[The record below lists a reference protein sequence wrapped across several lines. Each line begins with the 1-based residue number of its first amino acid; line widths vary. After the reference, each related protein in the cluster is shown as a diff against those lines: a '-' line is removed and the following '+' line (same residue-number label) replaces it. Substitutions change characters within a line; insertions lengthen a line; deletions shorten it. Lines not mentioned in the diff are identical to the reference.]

1 MARLPPFKCQNQ
13 EQDFGGWLCCFL
25 LPYVC
30 VLKVSGKVEITAHQ
44 VDPISYYTYMHF
56 ANLLSRAENIISRI
70 NVIHFLYY

>member
-1 MARLPPFKCQNQ
+1 MLFPFMS
-13 EQDFGGWLCCFL
+13 
-25 LPYVC
+25 

-44 VDPISYYTYMHF
+44 VDPILYYTYMHF